1 VTAEPRQRRA
11 DAIPLSRTL
20 PTAREAHRATVVRRL
35 LDRGVRPTT
44 LEVFLP
50 GWVELIARVV
60 EGSSPEGA
68 TTLDLPA
75 ERTPV
80 EEPA

>member
-11 DAIPLSRTL
+11 DAIPVSRTI
-20 PTAREAHRATVVRRL
+20 PSGREAHRATVVRRL
-35 LDRGVRPTT
+35 LARGVRPTT
-44 LEVFLP
+44 LYAFLP
-50 GWVELIARVV
+50 GWAELIARVV
-60 EGSSPEGA
+60 DGSVPEGA
-68 TTLDLPA
+68 APLDLPA